1 MIKKITSFTAHETAE
16 GTRVSFTYSLI
27 DENGN
32 VAKSNARAT
41 TIVLDQDILSN
52 IETIKE
58 FLFYK
63 IPE

>member
-16 GTRVSFTYSLI
+16 GSRISFTYSLI
-27 DENGN
+27 DEDGN
-32 VAKSNARAT
+32 VTKSNARAT
-41 TIVLDQDILSN
+41 TIVLDQNVLSN

>member
-27 DENGN
+27 DEDGN
-32 VAKSNARAT
+32 VTKSNARAT

-52 IETIKE
+52 IETIKA
-58 FLFYK
+58 FLYYK